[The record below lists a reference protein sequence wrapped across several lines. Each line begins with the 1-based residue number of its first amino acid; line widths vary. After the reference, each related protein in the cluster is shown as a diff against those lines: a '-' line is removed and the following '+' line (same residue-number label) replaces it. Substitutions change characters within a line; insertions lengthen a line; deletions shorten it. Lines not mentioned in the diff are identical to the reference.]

1 MFVKL
6 FNQILDSSIA
16 DDRKLRHFFTDILL
30 CSDAQGF
37 VMMTESAIARRIGA
51 SIDEVKWGID
61 QLMSPDPRSKTP
73 DNEGR
78 RLESVDGSGYG
89 WRIIN
94 FESYKALRSA
104 EDMREKTRERVRR
117 FRDKQKDSDPC
128 NATVTP
134 CNAGNAIKK
143 KSKSKKKIENK
154 EEPPN
159 PQRGEAAPSLP
170 HQGDFREAW
179 SRWEK
184 HRREIKKPLRPT
196 QTEAQLK
203 KLATMT
209 EARAVAMIDHT
220 IEMGWQGL
228 REGEQVNGSVGNKKS
243 QSTLQ
248 ELMGGRKLNITKASD
263 IENNEHEFE
272 NEPDF

>member
-78 RLESVDGSGYG
+78 RLEAVDGSGYG

-134 CNAGNAIKK
+134 CNAGNTTKRK
-143 KSKSKKKIENK
+143 RKN
-154 EEPPN
+154 EEEELPPN
-159 PQRGEAAPSLP
+159 PQRGDVGEDLPKRSRRLSAA
-170 HQGDFREAW
+170 D
-179 SRWEK
+179 
-184 HRREIKKPLRPT
+184 KKRIRVKSNTPT
-196 QTEAQLK
+196 
-203 KLATMT
+203 
-209 EARAVAMIDHT
+209 MIR
-220 IEMGWQGL
+220 I
-228 REGEQVNGSVGNKKS
+228 GEWFGRQE
-243 QSTLQ
+243 STLWTIAEAEALESTNPSPAEIDGMEGYYSAKDIGTTDYRRKDLLTLLNNWPG
-248 ELMGGRKLNITKASD
+248 ELDRARGYYKERGQM
-263 IENNEHEFE
+263 
-272 NEPDF
+272 